1 MPRPEWWGIFIFYP
15 CIWGPDKDIKK
26 DYFARMKNEA
36 TERAKMPEGTATV
49 LDSRSLQ
56 NSYST
61 LIPILKK
68 GMSVLDIGCGTGA
81 ISAGIAEMVG
91 EEGYVIGIDSS
102 DHLIAKGRER
112 HLNVTNLELIETD
125 LFKYKSTNKFDLVIS
140 ARVLQWLSNPEK
152 ALLKFKELLK
162 PNGQLSILDYNH
174 RTLEWKPA
182 PPASMTRFYNAFL
195 DWRSDAGMDNEIAE
209 HLPEYFTNLGFH
221 SIESINANE
230 TYKKGDEDF
239 IEKIGIWS
247 KVAESRG
254 LQMVKSGYI
263 NNNERIEA
271 IEDYNLWIK
280 DTAELMIMK
289 LNDVR
294 AKI

>member
-1 MPRPEWWGIFIFYP
+1 
-15 CIWGPDKDIKK
+15 
-26 DYFARMKNEA
+26 
-36 TERAKMPEGTATV
+36 
-49 LDSRSLQ
+49 
-56 NSYST
+56 
-61 LIPILKK
+61 
-68 GMSVLDIGCGTGA
+68 
-81 ISAGIAEMVG
+81 
-91 EEGYVIGIDSS
+91 
-102 DHLIAKGRER
+102 
-112 HLNVTNLELIETD
+112 
-125 LFKYKSTNKFDLVIS
+125 
-140 ARVLQWLSNPEK
+140 
-152 ALLKFKELLK
+152 
-162 PNGQLSILDYNH
+162 
-174 RTLEWKPA
+174 
-182 PPASMTRFYNAFL
+182 L

-209 HLPEYFTNLGFH
+209 HLPEYFNKLGFH

-263 NNNERIEA
+263 NNNERIKA
-271 IEDYNLWIK
+271 IEDYNLWIR